1 MDIDDIAVARSGG
14 MSGHAHSVGAGRATA
29 VTVPKLTRPHR
40 VLVCR
45 SGVTPRTAA
54 PIRLDGT
61 MQVSARVDYGTRAL
75 VELTSVNRDEPNRL
89 VKSEELAARQG
100 IPPKFLEGIL
110 NQLRRSGFIASQRG
124 ADGGYRLA
132 RQADLITVADI
143 IRALEG
149 PLAAVRGEPPE
160 DTEYAGPAGSLRDVW
175 VATRASMRA
184 VLEHVTLAD
193 IAAGHLPEDTA
204 SLLDQPGAWERR

>member
-1 MDIDDIAVARSGG
+1 M
-14 MSGHAHSVGAGRATA
+14 
-29 VTVPKLTRPHR
+29 
-40 VLVCR
+40 
-45 SGVTPRTAA
+45 

-61 MQVSARVDYGTRAL
+61 MQVSARVDYAMRAL
-75 VELTSVNRDEPNRL
+75 VELAAQRAVDPEVL
-89 VKSEELAARQG
+89 VKAEALADRQE

-110 NQLRRSGFIASQRG
+110 NQLRRSGFVFSQRG

-132 RQADLITVADI
+132 RPADTFSVADV

-160 DTEYAGPAGSLRDVW
+160 ATEYAGPAAPLRDVW

-184 VLEHVTLAD
+184 VLEQVTLAD
-193 IAAGHLPEDTA
+193 IAESHLPAQTE
-204 SLLDQPGAWERR
+204 SLLAQPGAWEQR